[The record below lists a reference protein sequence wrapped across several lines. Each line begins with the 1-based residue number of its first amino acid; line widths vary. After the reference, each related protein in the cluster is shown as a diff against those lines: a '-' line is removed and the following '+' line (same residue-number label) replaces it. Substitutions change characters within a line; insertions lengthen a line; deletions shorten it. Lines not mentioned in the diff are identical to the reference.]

1 MNQTKTLIPLHSL
14 TKFEIQKYY
23 QNYPRFNGDFS
34 RDNLPNKIK
43 GTASIINLDKYED
56 TGTHWIALFCRR
68 NKIVYFN
75 SFGVEHVPKEI
86 ENFIEHKN
94 IKTNSFRIQSSNS
107 IMCEYFCIEFI
118 DFMFADKTLIDQ
130 TSLFSQ

>member
-1 MNQTKTLIPLHSL
+1 MNQTKILIPVHSL

-23 QNYPRFNGDFS
+23 QNYPRFNADFS

-43 GTASIINLDKYED
+43 GTASIINLDKHED

-75 SFGVEHVPKEI
+75 SFGVENVPKEI

-94 IKTNSFRIQSSNS
+94 IKTNFFRIQSSNS
-107 IMCEYFCIEFI
+107 IMCGYFCIGFI
-118 DFMFADKTLIDQ
+118 DFMFADKTLID
-130 TSLFSQ
+130 

>member
-75 SFGVEHVPKEI
+75 SFGVEHAPKEI

-107 IMCEYFCIEFI
+107 IMCGYFCIEFI
-118 DFMFADKTLIDQ
+118 DFKFADKTLID
-130 TSLFSQ
+130 

>member
-75 SFGVEHVPKEI
+75 SFVVEHVPKEI

-118 DFMFADKTLIDQ
+118 DFMFADKTLID
-130 TSLFSQ
+130 

>member
-23 QNYPRFNGDFS
+23 RNYPRFNGDFS

-68 NKIVYFN
+68 NKIVYCN

-118 DFMFADKTLIDQ
+118 DFMFADKTLID
-130 TSLFSQ
+130 